1 MPDLQDPI
9 RRVFDSAI
17 FDCILVIHDIYM
29 NTEKEGAYMK
39 ILGIVGSS
47 RKDGVSGVHQLVTT
61 VLENTGH
68 EYELVTLRGKKIG
81 GCIACL
87 GCVKD
92 NICKVDDDLSE
103 LRPLIADAD
112 AYVIGGPNYYSAL
125 NALTHAFLERWYQFR
140 HQEGDTLWGK
150 LGVAVGVGGSSGNF
164 PANDIER
171 FFLYNFIETI
181 AKVTGQGAASC
192 FTCGYGETCKVGAVH
207 MLLGEGVKITED
219 LIPKVSKQPQV
230 MDAAAAAGKKLGER
244 LRNGHDRKAVTE
256 KMQQTL
262 MKKFAEST

>member
-1 MPDLQDPI
+1 
-9 RRVFDSAI
+9 
-17 FDCILVIHDIYM
+17 
-29 NTEKEGAYMK
+29 MK

-47 RKDGVSGVHQLVTT
+47 RKEGVSGVHRLVTT
-61 VLENTGH
+61 VLEHTAH
-68 EYELVTLRGKKIG
+68 EYEIVTLRGKNIG

-92 NICKVDDDLSE
+92 NICKVNDDMSE
-103 LRPLIADAD
+103 LRPLIAQAD
-112 AYVIGGPNYYSAL
+112 AYVIGAPNYYSAM

-150 LGVAVGVGGSSGNF
+150 LGVAVGVGGSSGSF
-164 PANDIER
+164 PAEEIEK

-192 FTCGYGETCKVGAVH
+192 FTCGYGETCKVGVVN
-207 MLLGEGVKITED
+207 MLFGEGTKITED
-219 LIPKVSKQPQV
+219 MIPQVHKQPDV
-230 MDAAAAAGKKLGER
+230 MTAAAEAGRMLGER
-244 LRNGHDRKAVTE
+244 LRNSHDRKAVAE

-262 MKKFAEST
+262 MQKFSEST